1 MMTNKEAFRRAFVRA
16 AGDVNLYLSK
26 GDIDRVTDGEQL
38 IDDKLAEL
46 RKLRNEQTIHVLTLL
61 GMRQS

>member
-1 MMTNKEAFRRAFVRA
+1 MTNKEAFRRAFTRA
-16 AGDVNLYLSK
+16 AGDVRLYTNKS
-26 GDIDRVTDGEQL
+26 DIDRVTDGEQL